1 MKVNV
6 NIEHIILVAE
16 DDPDDTLMLK
26 DAFSEINQSGVTF
39 LSNGKLLIDRVLELQ
54 TAQMLPQLIV
64 VDLNMPILDGRS
76 VIKALKKNKHTVG
89 IPLVVLSTTK
99 SQEDIDSIM
108 KLGAAAFYTKPSSF
122 SDLVSIATAIT
133 NKWVSPNQSK

>member
-1 MKVNV
+1 MRVELTR
-6 NIEHIILVAE
+6 EHIILVAE

-26 DAFSEINQSGVTF
+26 DAFSEINQNGVCF
-39 LSNGKLLIDRVLELQ
+39 LSNGKLLLERVSKLEM
-54 TAQMLPQLIV
+54 MLTLPHLIV

-76 VIKALKKNKHTVG
+76 VIKALKTNKNTEE

-99 SQEDIDSIM
+99 SKEDIESIM

-122 SDLVSIATAIT
+122 SDLVEIARIIT
-133 NKWVSPNQSK
+133 NKWVLPNQSK